1 PRPCR
6 VFCDRVGTLAWNL
19 RRRGRVP
26 LRLAVECILAFLG
39 AEMIFP
45 SPYSEWKLVCFSS
58 MSILQT
64 GSLVMNVLLVVRVK
78 SRMPNSRRGLPLL
91 GKSAFRVDV
100 ACNVLSSTL

>member
-1 PRPCR
+1 MPRPSSASNEDFGVKKKPRPCR

-45 SPYSEWKLVCFSS
+45 SAIFRVEVGL
-58 MSILQT
+58 
-64 GSLVMNVLLVVRVK
+64 LLV
-78 SRMPNSRRGLPLL
+78 
-91 GKSAFRVDV
+91 DV
-100 ACNVLSSTL
+100 HLANWISGHERPPGCESQE